1 MHHRN
6 FSSGFSHSLSELPYL
21 FSAGGHLYL
30 QFMVFS
36 TVSALTGANFGLSR
50 SA

>member
-1 MHHRN
+1 MHRRSFN
-6 FSSGFSHSLSELPYL
+6 SGLSHSLSELPYL
-21 FSAGGHLYL
+21 FSAGGHFYL

-36 TVSALTGANFGLSR
+36 TFSALTGASFGLSR

>member
-6 FSSGFSHSLSELPYL
+6 FNSGLSHSLSELLYS
-21 FSAGGHLYL
+21 FSAGGHFYL
-30 QFMVFS
+30 QVRVFS
-36 TVSALTGANFGLSR
+36 TFSALTSASFGLSR